1 MVAVA
6 FLCAL
11 LAAAGAS
18 AEDVRVEATVNAER
32 IGLEDVLELTVSI
45 SGGDA
50 DGEPV
55 LPRMD
60 AFRAA
65 SRSTS
70 SQIQIVNGRMSSTR
84 SYIYQLLPQ
93 KEGTFEIG
101 PVEVE
106 VEGTVHRTSPIQVE
120 VAPGSLVARRP
131 RGLGSPF
138 DPFEGFGGTRRR
150 DLALKE
156 DDVFVRAEVSKRSVF
171 QGEQVVVT
179 YRLYSRYVPLGPE
192 IADDPPLSGFWV
204 EEVDLG
210 REPAVERRTVGGK
223 QYITFPLKQ
232 RVVFPTQSGKLE
244 IPPLTF
250 SMAFRLTSGDP
261 FDAFFARASTPI
273 TLRSEPIS
281 IDAAPLPSSGRSADF
296 KGAVGR
302 FELHAKVSQEEVTAG
317 NPVTLTL
324 AIAGKGNLRSVTPP
338 DLPELKGFRAFAP
351 KTEEKAR
358 AGASGLEG
366 EKAWEYVLVPESSG
380 LKEVGPWRFQYFD
393 PEEKKYVTASV
404 GPLQMKVVGDATAA
418 SSGLGGNVSPGRPGG
433 EVTLLREDIR
443 FLKPAP
449 SRLGAASRPF
459 HQTPWFYGAL
469 VLPVLWN
476 LGLLVYL
483 KQQEKERTHSRLFR
497 SRRAHRMARE
507 RLKRAAKL
515 ASEGSRDFYDEIAA
529 ALYRYV
535 GDKSA
540 VSSSGL
546 TSSIIAALLLEH
558 SVPEERR
565 REFEEVLGECEEAR
579 FTPGTRSREDME
591 SLRRRTEGLI
601 VEVERHWTK

>member
-1 MVAVA
+1 MG
-6 FLCAL
+6 
-11 LAAAGAS
+11 AAQ
-18 AEDVRVEATVNAER
+18 DVRVEATVNAER
-32 IGLEDVLELTVSI
+32 IGVEDVLELTVSI

-50 DGEPV
+50 DGEPA
-55 LPRMD
+55 LPPMD
-60 AFRAA
+60 AFRLA

-106 VEGTVHRTSPIQVE
+106 VGGTPHRTSPIQVE

-150 DLALKE
+150 DLALNE
-156 DDVFVRAEVSKRSVF
+156 DDVFVRTEVSKRSVF
-171 QGEQVVVT
+171 QGEQLVVT

-210 REPAVERRTVGGK
+210 SEPSVERRTVEGK
-223 QYITFPLKQ
+223 QYISFPLKQ

-261 FDAFFARASTPI
+261 FDAFFARASSPI
-273 TLRSEPIS
+273 TLRSQPVS
-281 IDAAPLPSSGRSADF
+281 IDVAALPSSGRSTDF
-296 KGAVGR
+296 KGAVGQ
-302 FELHAKVSQEEVTAG
+302 FELQAEVSREEVATG
-317 NPVTLTL
+317 DPVTLTL

-338 DLPELKGFRAFAP
+338 ELPELRGFRAFAP

-366 EKAWEYVLVPESSG
+366 EKTWEYVLVPESSG
-380 LKEVGPWRFQYFD
+380 VKEVGPWRFQYFD
-393 PEEKKYVTASV
+393 PEEKRYVTASV
-404 GPLQMKVVGDATAA
+404 GPLQMRVVGDATAA
-418 SSGLGGNVSPGRPGG
+418 SSGLGADLTTRRD
-433 EVTLLREDIR
+433 VTVLREDIR

-449 SRLGAASRPF
+449 SRLGAASGPF
-459 HQTPWFYGAL
+459 HETPWFYGAL
-469 VLPVLWN
+469 ILPVLWN
-476 LGLLVYL
+476 LGLLFYL
-483 KQQEKERTHSRLFR
+483 KQQEKEKTHSHLFR

-515 ASEGSRDFYDEIAA
+515 ASEGSRDLYDEIAA

-540 VSSSGL
+540 TSPSGL
-546 TSSIIAALLLEH
+546 TSSSIAALLAEH

-565 REFEEVLGECEEAR
+565 REFAEVLGKCEEAR
-579 FTPGTRSREDME
+579 FTPGARSREDMD
-591 SLRRRTEGLI
+591 SLRRRTEELI

>member
-1 MVAVA
+1 VRA
-6 FLCAL
+6 FLLAL
-11 LAAAGAS
+11 LAAS
-18 AEDVRVEATVNAER
+18 AATAQDVRVDATVNAER
-32 IGLEDVLELTVSI
+32 IGVEDALELTISI

-50 DGEPV
+50 DGEPA

-60 AFRAA
+60 AFRVA

-93 KEGTFEIG
+93 REGTFEIG
-101 PVEVE
+101 PVEV
-106 VEGTVHRTSPIQVE
+106 VIEGKAYSTSPIQVE
-120 VAPGSLVARRP
+120 VAAGSLVARRP
-131 RGLGSPF
+131 RGLGNPF

-150 DLALKE
+150 DLALGE
-156 DDVFVRAEVSKRSVF
+156 DDVFVRVEVSKRSVF

-210 REPAVERRTVGGK
+210 AEPQVERRTVEGK
-223 QYITFPLKQ
+223 QYISFPLKQ
-232 RVVFPTQSGKLE
+232 RVVFPTQSGTLE

-250 SMAFRLTSGDP
+250 SMAFRLTTGDP
-261 FDAFFARASTPI
+261 FDAFFARASSPI
-273 TLRSEPIS
+273 TLRSQPVS
-281 IDAAPLPSSGRSADF
+281 IEVAPLPSSGRSADF
-296 KGAVGR
+296 NGAVGR
-302 FELHAKVSQEEVTAG
+302 FELRAQVSQEEVEAG
-317 NPVTLTL
+317 DPVTLTL
-324 AIAGKGNLRSVTPP
+324 SIAGKGNLRSVAPP
-338 DLPELKGFRAFAP
+338 ELPELKGFRAFDP

-358 AGASGLEG
+358 AGASGFEG
-366 EKAWEYVLVPESSG
+366 EKSWEYVLVPESSG
-380 LKEVGPWRFQYFD
+380 VKEVGPWRFHYFD
-393 PEEKKYVTASV
+393 PEEKRYVTASI
-404 GPLQMKVVGDATAA
+404 GPLQIKVVGDAAA
-418 SSGLGGNVSPGRPGG
+418 TSSGLGGNRVGRGPKGD
-433 EVTLLREDIR
+433 VTLLREDIR

-449 SRLGAASRPF
+449 SRLGDARRPF
-459 HQTPWFYGAL
+459 HETSWFYATL

-476 LGLLVYL
+476 AALLLYL
-483 KQQEKERTHSRLFR
+483 RKQEKEKTHSHLFR

-507 RLKRAAKL
+507 RLKKAAKL

-546 TSSIIAALLLEH
+546 TSSSIAALLAQH
-558 SVPEERR
+558 SVPEQRR
-565 REFEEVLGECEEAR
+565 REFEEVLGTCEEAR
-579 FTPGTRSREDME
+579 FTPGARSREDME
-591 SLRRRTEGLI
+591 SLWRRTEELI

>member
-1 MVAVA
+1 MV
-6 FLCAL
+6 CTL
-11 LAAAGAS
+11 LAASGVGAQ
-18 AEDVRVEATVNAER
+18 EVRVDATVNSER
-32 IGLEDVLELTVSI
+32 IGVEDVLELTISI

-50 DGEPV
+50 AGEPV

-60 AFRAA
+60 AFRVA

-93 KEGTFEIG
+93 KEGAFEIG
-101 PVEVE
+101 AVEVE
-106 VEGTVHRTSPIQVE
+106 VEGTAYRTSPIQVE

-131 RGLGSPF
+131 RGLGNPF

-210 REPAVERRTVGGK
+210 AEPSVERRTVEGK

-261 FDAFFARASTPI
+261 FDAFFARASSPV
-273 TLRSEPIS
+273 TLRSQPVS
-281 IDAAPLPSSGRSADF
+281 INVAALPSSGRSPDF
-296 KGAVGR
+296 KGAVGH
-302 FELHAKVSQEEVTAG
+302 FELQAKVSQEEVASG
-317 NPVTLTL
+317 DPVTLIL
-324 AIAGKGNLRSVTPP
+324 SIAGKGNLRSVTPP

-366 EKAWEYVLVPESSG
+366 EKSWEYVLVPESSG
-380 LKEVGPWRFQYFD
+380 VKEVGPWRFQYFD

-404 GPLQMKVVGDATAA
+404 GPLQLRVVGDATAA
-418 SSGLGGNVSPGRPGG
+418 SSGLGGNVAARRD
-433 EVTLLREDIR
+433 VTLLREDIR

-449 SRLGAASRPF
+449 SRLGAARRPF
-459 HQTPWFYGAL
+459 HESPWFYGAL

-476 LGLLVYL
+476 LGLLFYL
-483 KQQEKERTHSRLFR
+483 KQREKEKTHSHLFR

-507 RLKRAAKL
+507 RLKKAARL
-515 ASEGSRDFYDEIAA
+515 ASEGSREFYDEIAA

-546 TSSIIAALLLEH
+546 TSSSIATLLAEH

-565 REFEEVLGECEEAR
+565 REFEEVLGKCEEAR
-579 FTPGTRSREDME
+579 FTPGARSREDMD
-591 SLRRRTEGLI
+591 SLRRRSEELI

>member
-1 MVAVA
+1 LVERA
-6 FLCAL
+6 FLLAL
-11 LAAAGAS
+11 LAASGAS
-18 AEDVRVEATVNAER
+18 AQDVRVEAAVNAER
-32 IGLEDVLELTVSI
+32 IGVEDVLELTVSI

-55 LPRMD
+55 LPPMD
-60 AFRAA
+60 FRVA

-70 SQIQIVNGRMSSTR
+70 SQISIVNGRMSSTR

-101 PVEVE
+101 PVEVV
-106 VEGTVHRTSPIQVE
+106 VEGTTHRTTPIQVE
-120 VAPGSLVARRP
+120 VRPGSLVTRRP

-138 DPFEGFGGTRRR
+138 DPFEGFGGTRRQEL
-150 DLALKE
+150 DLKE

-210 REPAVERRTVGGK
+210 QEPSVERRTVEGK
-223 QYITFPLKQ
+223 QYISFPLKQ
-232 RVVFPTQSGKLE
+232 RVAFPTQSGKLE

-261 FDAFFARASTPI
+261 FDAFFARASSPI
-273 TLRSEPIS
+273 TLQSQPVS
-281 IDAAPLPSSGRSADF
+281 IDVAPLPPSGRSADF
-296 KGAVGR
+296 KGAVGK
-302 FELHAKVSQEEVTAG
+302 FELQAKVSQEEVAAG
-317 NPVTLTL
+317 DPVTLTL

-338 DLPELKGFRAFAP
+338 DLPELRGFRAFAP

-366 EKAWEYVLVPESSG
+366 EKSWEYVLVPESSG

-393 PEEKKYVTASV
+393 PEEKRYVTASV
-404 GPLQMKVVGDATAA
+404 GPLQMRVVGDATAA
-418 SSGLGGNVSPGRPGG
+418 SSGLGGDMVPRRD
-433 EVTLLREDIR
+433 VTVLREDIR

-459 HQTPWFYGAL
+459 HETPWFYAAL
-469 VLPVLWN
+469 ALPVLWN
-476 LGLLVYL
+476 LGLRAYL
-483 KQQEKERTHSRLFR
+483 KHQEKEKTHSHLFR

-507 RLKRAAKL
+507 RLKKAAKL

-540 VSSSGL
+540 VSPSGL
-546 TSSIIAALLLEH
+546 TSSSIAALLLEH

-565 REFEEVLGECEEAR
+565 REFAEVLGKCEEAR
-579 FTPGTRSREDME
+579 FTPGARSREDMD
-591 SLRRRTEGLI
+591 SMRRRTEELI